1 MALFAL
7 RCVLIFNFM
16 KCVYNDAGTC
26 DMGISPVWRFTVF
39 KEISPSVLYI
49 HTLPFL
55 TFIIFALLFICVQKF
70 QTMLVFQLW
79 ICDEAP
85 PSHLLVSV
93 VNYLSGRT

>member
-1 MALFAL
+1 MGHQSS
-7 RCVLIFNFM
+7 VD
-16 KCVYNDAGTC
+16 VY
-26 DMGISPVWRFTVF
+26 
-39 KEISPSVLYI
+39 SVLKKVPRQQFT
-49 HTLPFL
+49 HALPFL
-55 TFIIFALLFICVQKF
+55 TFIILALLFICVQKF